1 MTSPNLVR
9 LTYASTSASAQR
21 GGGTAVDPEIGRIL
35 QACKTN
41 NPKREIGGVLHYGH
55 GYFLQVLE
63 GPEEEVD
70 ALYQKISSDSR
81 HQDVRTLD
89 ERQVEERRF
98 PDWSMKYVPMESD
111 IERVLKRHRMSAFD
125 PYRFD
130 LDMIEEVIEVLVGT
144 DAPGQ
149 QPDQDYGRGISGLF
163 KRLFGGR
170 EKR

>member
-98 PDWSMKYVPMESD
+98 PDW
-111 IERVLKRHRMSAFD
+111 
-125 PYRFD
+125 
-130 LDMIEEVIEVLVGT
+130 
-144 DAPGQ
+144 
-149 QPDQDYGRGISGLF
+149 
-163 KRLFGGR
+163 
-170 EKR
+170 

>member
-1 MTSPNLVR
+1 MTSQNLIR
-9 LTYASTSASAQR
+9 LTYASTSASASR

-35 QACKTN
+35 QACKIN

-63 GPEEEVD
+63 GPEKDVD
-70 ALYQKISSDSR
+70 ALYQKISKDPR

-89 ERQVEERRF
+89 ERRVDERRF

-130 LDMIEEVIEVLVGT
+130 LNMIEEVIEVLVGS
-144 DAPGQ
+144 DAPNQ
-149 QPDQDYGRGISGLF
+149 KPDQDYGRGVGGFL
-163 KRLFGGR
+163 KRLFGAR
-170 EKR
+170 S